1 MRKLL
6 ATMLCAALGAAPLA
20 SARELLAIGAHFE
33 RVFERGQEGEIVGL
47 GPEIIRL
54 LAQRMGHTVR
64 FELYPWARAQA
75 LIGQGKADILIGPYK
90 TPERQQ
96 TMMFSRLPF
105 YQDQMVFYAR
115 ADANASWNGD
125 LATLGEQR
133 IVALNGWAYGS
144 AFDQAR
150 PQLRLSIANSVDSGL
165 KMLVHQ
171 HVHLFASN
179 RRNTEPVLGRLGLA
193 GQITMLP
200 KVIDVQEGYF
210 AFPRD
215 TQFDTL
221 RRDFDAAFQRMVDS
235 GELRKLGQ
243 RHEVIVP

>member
-1 MRKLL
+1 MLL
-6 ATMLCAALGAAPLA
+6 APVLLAAAPV

-33 RVFERGQEGEIVGL
+33 RVFERGQEGDIVGL
-47 GPEIIRL
+47 GPEIIKV

-75 LIGQGKADILIGPYK
+75 LITQGKADILVGPYK
-90 TPERQQ
+90 NPERLQN
-96 TMMFSRLPF
+96 MAFSKLAF

-125 LATLGEQR
+125 FGTLGEQR
-133 IVALNGWAYGS
+133 IVVLNGWAYGT

-150 PQLRLSIANSVDSGL
+150 PQLRLSVANSVDSGL

-171 HVHLFASN
+171 HVNLFASN
-179 RRNTEPVLGRLGLA
+179 RRNTEPVMGRLGLV
-193 GQITMLP
+193 GQVVMLP

-235 GELRKLGQ
+235 GELKKLGQ
-243 RHEVIVP
+243 RYEVNVP

>member
-1 MRKLL
+1 MGKLL
-6 ATMLCAALGAAPLA
+6 ATMLCAVLGAAPLA
-20 SARELLAIGAHFE
+20 SARELLVIGAHFE
-33 RVFERGQEGEIVGL
+33 RVFERGQEGESVGL
-47 GPEIIRL
+47 GPEVVRL

-75 LIGQGKADILIGPYK
+75 LVTQGKADILIGPYK

-96 TMMFSRLPF
+96 TMVFSRLPF

-115 ADANASWNGD
+115 TDANASWNGD
-125 LATLGEQR
+125 LGTLVEQR
-133 IVALNGWAYGS
+133 IVVLNGWAYGS

-150 PQLRLSIANSVDSGL
+150 PQLRLSVANSVESGL
-165 KMLVHQ
+165 KMLMYQ
-171 HVHLFASN
+171 HVQLFASN
-179 RRNTEPVLGRLGLA
+179 RRNTEPVLGRLGLV
-193 GQITMLP
+193 GQIAMLP

-215 TQFDTL
+215 PRFDTL

-235 GELRKLGQ
+235 GELRKLGL
-243 RHEVIVP
+243 RHEVNVP

>member
-1 MRKLL
+1 M
-6 ATMLCAALGAAPLA
+6 A

-33 RVFERGQEGEIVGL
+33 RVFERGQDGDIVGL
-47 GPEIIRL
+47 GPEVVRV

-75 LIGQGKADILIGPYK
+75 LIAQGKADILIGPYK

-96 TMMFSRLPF
+96 TMLFSRLPF

-125 LATLGEQR
+125 LGTLGEQR
-133 IVALNGWAYGS
+133 IVVLNGWAYGA

-150 PQLRLSIANSVDSGL
+150 PQLRLSVANSVDSGL
-165 KMLVHQ
+165 KMLIYQ

-179 RRNTEPVLGRLGLA
+179 RRNTEPVLGRLGLV
-193 GQITMLP
+193 GQIAMLP
-200 KVIDVQEGYF
+200 KVIDMQEGYF

-215 TQFDTL
+215 SRFDPL

-235 GELRKLGQ
+235 GELRKLGL

>member
-1 MRKLL
+1 MRKLA
-6 ATMLCAALGAAPLA
+6 ATMLAAAMCATPWAC
-20 SARELLAIGAHFE
+20 ARELLAIGAHFE
-33 RVFERGQEGEIVGL
+33 RVFERGQEGEIIGL
-47 GPEIIRL
+47 GPEIVKI
-54 LAQRMGHTVR
+54 LAQRTGHSVR

-75 LIGQGKADILIGPYK
+75 LIAQGKADILIGPYK

-96 TMMFSRLPF
+96 TMAFSRLAF

-125 LATLGEQR
+125 FATLGEHR
-133 IVALNGWAYGS
+133 IVVLNGWAYGA
-144 AFDQAR
+144 AFEQAK
-150 PQLRLSIANSVDSGL
+150 PQLRISIANSVDSGL

-171 HVHLFASN
+171 HVTLFASN

-193 GQITMLP
+193 GQIVMLP

-215 TQFDTL
+215 AQFDTL
-221 RRDFDAAFQRMVDS
+221 RREFDVAFQRMVDS
-235 GELRKLGQ
+235 GELKKLGQ
-243 RHEVIVP
+243 RHEVSVP